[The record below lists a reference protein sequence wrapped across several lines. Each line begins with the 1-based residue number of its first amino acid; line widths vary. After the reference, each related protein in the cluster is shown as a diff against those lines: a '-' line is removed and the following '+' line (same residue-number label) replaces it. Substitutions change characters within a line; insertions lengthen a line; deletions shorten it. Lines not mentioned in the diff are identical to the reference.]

1 MFRFCRIYIYTW
13 DLFYQWSATLT
24 VSCLSLH
31 LLENSIVTFI
41 VPSQIWLLYLLL
53 KKKWKCIQAY
63 KQKMKWECMQF
74 CEWKTKHA
82 WICVC
87 IEFPFGDKMYK
98 NKYIYLFDFF
108 SEKTFNVAANVTNG
122 WIKFNVNQTG
132 FYRVLYPDSIWR
144 SFSQQLQLDPTVCTI
159 SYHVIL
165 KYRYVFI

>member
-1 MFRFCRIYIYTW
+1 MHEFVY
-13 DLFYQWSATLT
+13 
-24 VSCLSLH
+24 VSNF
-31 LLENSIVTFI
+31 LLGTKCTKINTFI
-41 VPSQIWLLYLLL
+41 YL
-53 KKKWKCIQAY
+53 I
-63 KQKMKWECMQF
+63 
-74 CEWKTKHA
+74 
-82 WICVC
+82 
-87 IEFPFGDKMYK
+87 
-98 NKYIYLFDFF
+98 FF